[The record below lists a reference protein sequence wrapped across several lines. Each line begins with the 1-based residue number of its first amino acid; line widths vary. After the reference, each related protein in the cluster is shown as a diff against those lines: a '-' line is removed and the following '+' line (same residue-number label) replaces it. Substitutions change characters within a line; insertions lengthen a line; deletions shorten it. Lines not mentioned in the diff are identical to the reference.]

1 MARTATLKFDKKSF
15 SVEFVK
21 VDRKKLYGW
30 SKIVVSDKDDNP
42 CSTASIADGSHILPS
57 KSTTLQGFN
66 ENGESIS
73 RSNLVGVD
81 SNNKLLEKVLSTY
94 DIDSKLEISSLDDYL
109 SLNVK
114 SVYQL
119 NVVENKESL
128 SKILNDGTILT
139 FPFNYR
145 ADYEADDAFII
156 SSNQH
161 IFAVV
166 GAKAT
171 FEFIG
176 LENKEEEIVEIDEE
190 QINED
195 EFDFG
200 ML

>member
-1 MARTATLKFDKKSF
+1 MHASNVTLPSLSGNPPFPTDWPF
-15 SVEFVK
+15 S
-21 VDRKKLYGW
+21 LA
-30 SKIVVSDKDDNP
+30 SSIIHP

-66 ENGESIS
+66 DNGEYIS
-73 RSNLVGVD
+73 RSNLIGVD
-81 SNNKLLEKVLSTY
+81 SNNEAIEKVPSTY
-94 DIDSKLEISSLDDYL
+94 DVDSNLEISSLDDYL

-119 NVVENKESL
+119 NIVENKEQL
-128 SKILNDGTILT
+128 LDILNDGTILT

-156 SSNQH
+156 SSNEH

-166 GAKAT
+166 GKQAS

-176 LENKEEEIVEIDEE
+176 LENKEEEIVELKEE
-190 QINED
+190 QTNED